1 MIPYASRNVHNYNDN
16 DNNGASVNCATALL
30 ETETMELNNQAPP
43 PGKEESVKSQVG
55 NGGEE
60 SRLRFYQELLFGFF
74 FGGGMERFE
83 S

>member
-1 MIPYASRNVHNYNDN
+1 MPSRAMIPYASRNVHNNNDN

-43 PGKEESVKSQVG
+43 PGKEESVKSQVV

-60 SRLRFYQELLFGFF
+60 SRLRFYPFGFF
-74 FGGGMERFE
+74 FWWGDGKI
-83 S
+83 